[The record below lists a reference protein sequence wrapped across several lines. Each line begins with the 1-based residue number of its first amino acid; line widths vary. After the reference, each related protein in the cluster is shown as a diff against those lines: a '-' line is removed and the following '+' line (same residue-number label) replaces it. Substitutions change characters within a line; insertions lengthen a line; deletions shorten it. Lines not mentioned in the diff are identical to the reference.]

1 MTFKDFKDLSRYDK
15 IILLII
21 IVISA
26 FLRLWHLHDIPFMH
40 DEFSALGRTCYDN
53 FHDLIREGVMLNDSH
68 PAGTQVLVYALVQLF
83 GWSEF
88 WLKLPFALM
97 GIASVY
103 LVFVIANQW
112 FNKNVGLVS
121 AAFASVSELFLFYS
135 QLARPYSPGLFFT
148 LLLVYFWNRILF
160 DKRDITIWICIGFA
174 ISAFL
179 AAEMHMFS
187 LAQAGLIALT
197 GLFFLRNVDK
207 KRKKAY
213 LWSCVAALALYLPT
227 FPVFYYQ
234 LFVYGSIGGWLGKP
248 APTFLTDFL
257 QYSANYSNLF
267 IFIMLMVIL
276 LPLIVG
282 NRVSDTKIAIR
293 ICCLLWF
300 VVPLAVAWAYSLLKE
315 PILQFSTLIFSY
327 PFLIILAFSFY
338 DGQVSKRIMTIVL
351 SVVVF
356 LGVTSLIVDRQYF
369 YQMYHQGYD
378 QVAVE
383 MKKAQERY
391 GDNISCVSYSCKNF
405 VAEHYQN
412 KFGVNDVK
420 CFNEDDEI
428 SDYQQFIMN
437 CDDDYMAAGFTDHA
451 DMSWE
456 LSAVAEY
463 PFLEQENAWF
473 TTRYLVLSK
482 NDNGH
487 PLLHLIKENVNVR
500 EGEEWASNTKLADV
514 EPCERMGIIADIQA
528 LDTIE
533 HIALVAKIID
543 KNTGQQLCWFGYED
557 KNHVLMPGERA
568 FLTNG
573 FIIPKDIVED
583 YEISVF
589 IWNISKKPFIVNKLS
604 YYQIKKNPY
613 FYGLYEPLE

>member
-1 MTFKDFKDLSRYDK
+1 MIFKNTKDLSRYDK
-15 IILLII
+15 VILLII
-21 IVISA
+21 IVVSA
-26 FLRLWHLHDIPFMH
+26 VLRLWQLHNVPFMH
-40 DEFSALGRTCYDN
+40 DEFSALSRTCYDN

-68 PAGTQVLVYALVQLF
+68 PAGTQVLVYLLVQLF

-112 FNKNVGLVS
+112 FNKNVGLLS
-121 AAFASVSELFLFYS
+121 AAFVSVSELFLFYS
-135 QLARPYSPGLFFT
+135 QLSRPYSPGLFFT

-179 AAEMHMFS
+179 AAEMQMFS

-197 GLFFLRNVDK
+197 GLFFIGNVDK

-248 APTFLTDFL
+248 APSFLTDFL
-257 QYSANYSNLF
+257 QYSANYNNLF
-267 IFIMLMVIL
+267 IFIMLIVIL

-282 NRVSDTKIAIR
+282 NRKADRKIAIR
-293 ICCLLWF
+293 VCCLLWF

-338 DGQVSKRIMTIVL
+338 DEHISERIMAIVIG
-351 SVVVF
+351 VVVF
-356 LGVTSLIVDRQYF
+356 LGITSLIVDRQYF

-391 GDNISCVSYSCKNF
+391 GDNIGCVSYSCKNF

-420 CFNEDDEI
+420 CFNENDEI

-437 CDDDYMAAGFTDHA
+437 CDKDYIAAGFTDHA
-451 DMSWE
+451 DMPWE

-473 TTRYLVLSK
+473 TARYLVLSK

-487 PLLHLIKENVNVR
+487 PLLHTFKENVNVK
-500 EGEEWASNTKLADV
+500 EGEEWVSKVTLSDF
-514 EPCERMGIIADIQA
+514 EPCERIGFIADIQT

-533 HIALVAKIID
+533 HIALIAKIID
-543 KNTGQQLCWFGYED
+543 KNTKEQLYWFGYED
-557 KNHVLMPGERA
+557 KTHVLMPGERA

-573 FIIPKDIVED
+573 FFIPKDIVEN